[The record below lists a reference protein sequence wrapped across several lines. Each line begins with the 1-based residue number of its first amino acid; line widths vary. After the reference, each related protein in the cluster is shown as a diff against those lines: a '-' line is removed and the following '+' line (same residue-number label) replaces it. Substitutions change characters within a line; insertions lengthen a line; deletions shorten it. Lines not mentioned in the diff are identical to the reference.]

1 MQNSFLGFLMNI
13 LVVWSLKEMI
23 VFVIAEVES
32 GMEKEVS
39 EEMTTV
45 DGVTE
50 VYVITGEYDLLV
62 KMEIDNLEDAMDLI
76 MGRIRNIDGIEGTRT
91 ILAKKIKGT
100 I

>member
-1 MQNSFLGFLMNI
+1 
-13 LVVWSLKEMI
+13 MI

-45 DGVTE
+45 AGVTE

-62 KMEIDNLEDAMDLI
+62 KMEVDNLENAMDLI
-76 MGRIRNIDGIEGTRT
+76 MDRIRNIDGIEGTRT
-91 ILAKKIKGT
+91 ILARRIK
-100 I
+100 

>member
-1 MQNSFLGFLMNI
+1 MNI